1 MAKRPTTIAIIGGKP
16 IPVPK
21 PTTGRRALCV
31 ATILTAILAASGCGL
46 FQGASTR
53 VTPATSRVDVTT
65 TTEVEI
71 NPPKE
76 GEKGAACESSRSSD

>member
-21 PTTGRRALCV
+21 PTTKRALALV
-31 ATILTAILAASGCGL
+31 PALALLGGCGL

-53 VTPATSRVDVTT
+53 VTPAASRVDVTT
-65 TTEVEI
+65 TTEVEV
-71 NPPKE
+71 NPPKKE
-76 GEKGAACESSRSSD
+76 DGSCDSSRSSD